1 MIPPARDGTP
11 RRMITDR
18 PGRWRRKPTTPP
30 RLPAHNPTVL
40 VALAVTGGIPI
51 HTRVGNVSRLP
62 PPAIEFTK
70 PPATATAATTPCFHG
85 RDGGGDSGIHP
96 QTVVLP
102 PAAPAAP
109 GSAASQGG

>member
-1 MIPPARDGTP
+1 MIPPASDGTP

-30 RLPAHNPTVL
+30 RLPAHKPTVL

-62 PPAIEFTK
+62 PPASEFTK
-70 PPATATAATTPCFHG
+70 PPATATAATRPCFHG
-85 RDGGGDSGIHP
+85 AM
-96 QTVVLP
+96 
-102 PAAPAAP
+102 AAATA
-109 GSAASQGG
+109 GSIPRP